1 MAKASGSKLQTR
13 MTRLLITGGKL
24 VNEGTLS
31 EKDLLIK
38 SGRIERIEDSISP
51 PSGTEILNAEGKLVL
66 PGLIDD
72 QVHFREPGLTH
83 KACIHTESQA
93 AVAGGVTTFFEM
105 PNVSPPTLDMERIE
119 EKCSIAQRDSLAN
132 YAFFLGAS
140 NENLEA
146 VKSADPSRIAGVKIF
161 MGSSTGNM
169 LVDEE
174 TVLEGIFRNA
184 PTIIATH
191 CEDTPMILANE
202 KQARMQ
208 FGEEV
213 PFSEHGIIR
222 SREAC
227 LKSSSMAVELARREN
242 AKLHVLHIT
251 TKEELG
257 LFAPGDSRITA
268 EACVHHLW
276 FEESGYEELG
286 SQIKCNPAIKTEKDR
301 TAIRE
306 AVKEGR
312 ISVLATDHAPHTWEE
327 KQNSYFNAPAG
338 LPLIQHS
345 LLIMMEMV
353 KQGCF
358 SLETV
363 VERAC
368 HAPARLFQVLD
379 RGYLREGYW
388 ADLVVVD
395 PESQTVVGDSQLFSK
410 CGWSPFSKEVFSNRI
425 DVTIV
430 SGQVAYRSGELDF
443 GCRGQR
449 VNFPTSRR

>member
-1 MAKASGSKLQTR
+1 
-13 MTRLLITGGKL
+13 MTDLLITGGTL
-24 VNEGTLS
+24 INEGARS
-31 EKDLLIK
+31 ENDILVRN
-38 SGRIERIEDSISP
+38 GRIESIGSNLQVPSSSKIIE
-51 PSGTEILNAEGKLVL
+51 AEGKWIL

-83 KACIHTESQA
+83 KACIHTESKA
-93 AVAGGVTTFFEM
+93 AVAGGVTTYFEM

-119 EKCSIAQRDSLAN
+119 EKCAIAKRDSLAN
-132 YAFFLGAS
+132 YGFFLGAS

-146 VKSADPSRIAGVKIF
+146 VKSADPAKIAGVKVF

-202 KQARMQ
+202 EQARNKY
-208 FGEEV
+208 GDEV
-213 PFSEHGIIR
+213 PFSEHGNIR

-251 TKEELG
+251 TEEELD
-257 LFAPGDSRITA
+257 LFEPDHDRVTA

-276 FEESGYEELG
+276 FEDSSYATLG
-286 SQIKCNPAIKTEKDR
+286 SQIKCNPAIKKVSDR
-301 TAIRE
+301 D
-306 AVKEGR
+306 AVRQAVADGR
-312 ISVLATDHAPHTWEE
+312 ISILATDHAPHTWDE
-327 KQNSYFNAPAG
+327 KQGTYFNAPSG
-338 LPLIQHS
+338 LPLIQHT
-345 LLIMMEMV
+345 LLLMLEMCEQ
-353 KQGCF
+353 KF
-358 SLETV
+358 FTPELI

-368 HAPARLFQVLD
+368 HAPARLFQVKD
-379 RGYLREGYW
+379 RGYLRAGYW
-388 ADLVVVD
+388 ADIVIVD
-395 PESQTVVGDSQLFSK
+395 PEGKTPVKDTELFSK
-410 CGWSPFSKEVFSNRI
+410 CGWSPFPHLTFTNSI
-425 DVTIV
+425 ATTIV
-430 SGQVAYRSGELDF
+430 SGKVGYDQGKHEM

-449 VNFPTSRR
+449 ADFSKDRR

>member
-1 MAKASGSKLQTR
+1 
-13 MTRLLITGGKL
+13 MTDLLLRGGTL
-24 VNEGTLS
+24 INEGGRTEQDILVRN
-31 EKDLLIK
+31 
-38 SGRIERIEDSISP
+38 GRIENIAPSLSP
-51 PSGTEILNAEGKLVL
+51 SANCKELDVSGKWIL

-93 AVAGGVTTFFEM
+93 AVAGGVTTYFEM

-119 EKCSIAQRDSLAN
+119 EKCTIAKRDSLAN

-146 VKSADPSRIAGVKIF
+146 VKSADPEKIAGVKVF

-202 KQARMQ
+202 EQAKMKY
-208 FGEEV
+208 GEEV
-213 PFSEHGIIR
+213 PFSEHGNIR

-227 LKSSSMAVELARREN
+227 LKSSSMAVELAKREN

-251 TKEELG
+251 TEEELK
-257 LFAPGDSRITA
+257 LFEAGNPRITA

-276 FEESGYEELG
+276 FEDQSYTTLG
-286 SQIKCNPAIKTEKDR
+286 SLIKCNPAIKKASDR
-301 TAIRE
+301 DAIRK
-306 AVKEGR
+306 AVNDGR
-312 ISVLATDHAPHTWEE
+312 ISILATDHAPHTWEE
-327 KQNSYFNAPAG
+327 KQGTYFNAPSG
-338 LPLIQHS
+338 LPLIQHT
-345 LLIMMEMV
+345 LLLMLEMCE
-353 KQGCF
+353 QNCF
-358 SLETV
+358 SPELI

-368 HAPARLFQVLD
+368 HAPARLFQVEE

-388 ADLVVVD
+388 ADIVVVD
-395 PESQTVVGDSQLFSK
+395 PEGKTEVKDSQLFSK
-410 CGWSPFSKEVFSNRI
+410 CGWSPFSHLTFTNSIET
-425 DVTIV
+425 TIV
-430 SGQVAYRSGELDF
+430 SGQIAYHQGALNME
-443 GCRGQR
+443 CRGQR
-449 VNFPTSRR
+449 AEFSKERR

>member
-1 MAKASGSKLQTR
+1 
-13 MTRLLITGGKL
+13 MTVLLLRGGTL
-24 VNEGTLS
+24 INEGGRTEQDILVRN
-31 EKDLLIK
+31 
-38 SGRIERIEDSISP
+38 GRIENIAPSLSP
-51 PSGTEILNAEGKLVL
+51 SANCKELDVSGKWIL

-93 AVAGGVTTFFEM
+93 AVAGGVTTYFEM

-119 EKCSIAQRDSLAN
+119 EKCTIAKRDSLAN

-140 NENLEA
+140 NENLEV
-146 VKSADPSRIAGVKIF
+146 VKSADPEKIAGVKVF

-202 KQARMQ
+202 EQAKMKY
-208 FGEEV
+208 GEEV
-213 PFSEHGIIR
+213 PFSEHGNIR

-227 LKSSSMAVELARREN
+227 LKSSSMAVELAKREN

-251 TKEELG
+251 TEEELK
-257 LFAPGDSRITA
+257 LFEAGNPRITA

-276 FEESGYEELG
+276 FEDQSYTTLG
-286 SQIKCNPAIKTEKDR
+286 SLIKCNPAIKKASDR
-301 TAIRE
+301 DAIRK
-306 AVKEGR
+306 AVKDGR
-312 ISVLATDHAPHTWEE
+312 ISILATDHAPHTWEE
-327 KQNSYFNAPAG
+327 KQGTYFNAPSG
-338 LPLIQHS
+338 LPLIQHT
-345 LLIMMEMV
+345 LLLMLEMCE
-353 KQGCF
+353 QNCF
-358 SLETV
+358 SPELI

-368 HAPARLFQVLD
+368 HAPARLFQVEE

-388 ADLVVVD
+388 ADIVVVD
-395 PESQTVVGDSQLFSK
+395 PEGKTEVKDSQLFSK
-410 CGWSPFSKEVFSNRI
+410 CGWSPFSHLTFTNSVET
-425 DVTIV
+425 TIV
-430 SGQVAYRSGELDF
+430 SGQIAYHQGELNME
-443 GCRGQR
+443 CRGQR
-449 VNFPTSRR
+449 AEFSKERR

>member
-1 MAKASGSKLQTR
+1 
-13 MTRLLITGGKL
+13 MTVLLLRGGTL
-24 VNEGTLS
+24 INEGGRTEQDILVRN
-31 EKDLLIK
+31 
-38 SGRIERIEDSISP
+38 GRIENIAPSLSP
-51 PSGTEILNAEGKLVL
+51 SANCKELDVSGKWIL

-93 AVAGGVTTFFEM
+93 AVAGGVTTYFEM
-105 PNVSPPTLDMERIE
+105 PNVLPPTLDMEKIE
-119 EKCSIAQRDSLAN
+119 GKCAIAKRDSLAN

-146 VKSADPSRIAGVKIF
+146 VKSSDPSKIAGVKVF

-174 TVLEGIFRNA
+174 TVLEGIFRNS

-202 KQARMQ
+202 EQARQ
-208 FGEEV
+208 KHGEEV

-227 LKSSSMAVELARREN
+227 LKSSSLAVELAKREN

-251 TKEELG
+251 TQEELK
-257 LFAPGDSRITA
+257 LFESEHDRITA

-276 FEESGYEELG
+276 FEDQSYTTLG
-286 SQIKCNPAIKTEKDR
+286 SLIKCNPAIKKASDR
-301 TAIRE
+301 DAIRQ
-306 AVKEGR
+306 AVKDGR
-312 ISVLATDHAPHTWEE
+312 ISILATDHAPHTWEE
-327 KQNSYFNAPAG
+327 KQGTYFNAPSG
-338 LPLIQHS
+338 LPLIQHT
-345 LLIMMEMV
+345 LLLMLEMCEHN
-353 KQGCF
+353 CF
-358 SLETV
+358 SPELI

-368 HAPARLFQVLD
+368 HAPARLFQVEE

-388 ADLVVVD
+388 ADIVVVN
-395 PESQTVVGDSQLFSK
+395 PSEKTQVKDSKLFSK
-410 CGWSPFSKEVFSNRI
+410 CGWSPFSHLTFTNSIET
-425 DVTIV
+425 TIV
-430 SGQVAYRSGELDF
+430 SGQIAYNLGELNMD
-443 GCRGQR
+443 CRGQR
-449 VNFPTSRR
+449 AQFAKDRR